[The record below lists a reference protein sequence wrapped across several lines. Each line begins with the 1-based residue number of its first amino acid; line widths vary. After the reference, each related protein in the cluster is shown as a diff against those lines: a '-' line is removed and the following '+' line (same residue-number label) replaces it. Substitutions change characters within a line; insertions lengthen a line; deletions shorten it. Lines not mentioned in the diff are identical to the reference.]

1 MRNWIIKKKFI
12 IVNII
17 VSWWDKKHNINN
29 QINLLFYNIIT
40 RFANLITKKWLNI
53 TLLKNIWVGINARQK
68 EIKKYLIVL
77 DKSIE
82 YSQTIK

>member
-40 RFANLITKKWLNI
+40 RFANFITKKWLNI